1 MQDNAN
7 VMSQSD
13 ISKINKLNNVDLAKV
28 KGHPQIAIIT
38 VKHTDDIDDYAQD
51 QFDKYHFGR
60 KGLDNGV
67 LIVLAIN
74 DHRIRIQTGYGVEGA
89 LPDIWTATSAVD
101 GEPKQLLRQKEYG
114 QAAYVI
120 ASRTAKRLAKEEGRI
135 KSKKDI
141 AFARA
146 RQKREAKEERQQ
158 MAQFAADIRHAFK
171 LLITMALVALLLL
184 VAYFAFKMYYSEYY
198 LTRVVTS
205 PIGRHYLL
213 NKDDFTDG
221 GPYNDLYASAMQ
233 NSSAKQNTELMASC
247 LVLGKMFRQAKHSD
261 YFRFI
266 STDKLI
272 ELLKNDS
279 LAHLIANLN
288 QLDDHWNEFNSDYEK
303 SRQEYFENL
312 FDTVL
317 KKEKAE
323 DELSQNNYDKLFN
336 TKDDLI
342 QQVITQFDYLKD
354 ETLTC
359 AILQK
364 LRGENVDYQNTI
376 NDADKAK
383 FTDQIE
389 YQLKNSDVEF
399 NLDQI
404 RHNPKIIVELNQ
416 LGNSYTVD
424 EGYRNMDSD
433 DKRKFNQYLSKGQIA
448 LAVGLIVASLIELGN
463 LRDNHVPVTSD
474 WDDDDNDGW
483 YHRYGSYHS
492 DYHDHDYE
500 RHNYDGHYDSGY
512 DDGYYDG
519 YSRGYRHGY
528 NDDWENNRDNDWNND
543 HDDDWNDNHDNDWDN
558 HDTGWNNNNDDSWND
573 NDSDWDSSNDDD
585 WNNDNDDSW
594 NNNDDDWSNDN
605 DDDFGGWGGDSGG
618 GGSDSDW

>member
-13 ISKINKLNNVDLAKV
+13 ISKINKLNDVDLAKV
-28 KGHPQIAIIT
+28 KGHPQIAVIT

-74 DHRIRIQTGYGVEGA
+74 DHHIRIQTGYGVEGA

-114 QAAYVI
+114 QAAYMI
-120 ASRTAKRLAKEEGRI
+120 ANRTAKRLAKEEGRI

-141 AFARA
+141 ALARA

-158 MAQFAADIRHAFK
+158 MAQFAADSRHAFK
-171 LLITMALVALLLL
+171 LLIIMALVAPLLL
-184 VAYFAFKMYYSEYY
+184 ATYSAFKMYYSEYY

-233 NSSAKQNTELMASC
+233 NSSAKQNTDLMASC
-247 LVLGKMFRQAKHSD
+247 LVLGKMLRQAKHSN
-261 YFRFI
+261 YFHFI

-303 SRQEYFENL
+303 SRQEYFESL
-312 FDTVL
+312 FDTVF

-323 DELSQNNYDKLFN
+323 DELSQNNYDKLSN

-342 QQVITQFDYLKD
+342 QQIITQFYYLKD

-364 LRGENVDYQNTI
+364 LRDKKVDYQDTI
-376 NDADKAK
+376 NDADKVK

-463 LRDNHVPVTSD
+463 LRDNHVPVTSN
-474 WDDDDNDGW
+474 WGDDDNDDW
-483 YHRYGSYHS
+483 HHPYESYHD

-519 YSRGYRHGY
+519 YNRGYRHGY
-528 NDDWENNRDNDWNND
+528 NDDWENNRDNDRNND
-543 HDDDWNDNHDNDWDN
+543 HDDDWNDTRDDDWDN
-558 HDTGWNNNNDDSWND
+558 HDTGWNNNNDDSWNN

-585 WNNDNDDSW
+585 WN
-594 NNNDDDWSNDN
+594 NDN

>member
-1 MQDNAN
+1 MAGVSNVQDNAN

-13 ISKINKLNNVDLAKV
+13 ISKINKLNDVDLAKV
-28 KGHPQIAIIT
+28 KGHPQIAVIT
-38 VKHTDDIDDYAQD
+38 VKHTDGIDDYAQD

-120 ASRTAKRLAKEEGRI
+120 ANRTAKRLAKEEGHI

-141 AFARA
+141 ALARA

-158 MAQFAADIRHAFK
+158 MAQFAANIRYAFK
-171 LLITMALVALLLL
+171 FLISMALVVLLLL
-184 VAYFAFKMYYSEYY
+184 VAYFAFKTYYSEYY
-198 LTRVVTS
+198 LTRVVKS
-205 PIGRHYLL
+205 LIGRHYLL

-247 LVLGKMFRQAKHSD
+247 LVLGKMLRQAKHSD

-266 STDKLI
+266 SADKLI

-288 QLDDHWNEFNSDYEK
+288 QLDDYWNEFNSDYEK
-303 SRQEYFENL
+303 SRQEYFESL
-312 FDTVL
+312 FDTVF

-323 DELSQNNYDKLFN
+323 DELSQNNYDKLSN

-354 ETLTC
+354 ETLNC

-364 LRGENVDYQNTI
+364 LRGEKVNYQNTI

-383 FTDQIE
+383 FIDQIE
-389 YQLKNSDVEF
+389 YKLKNSDVEF

-433 DKRKFNQYLSKGQIA
+433 DKRKFNQYLSKGQTA
-448 LAVGLIVASLIELGN
+448 LAVGLIVTSLMELSN

-474 WDDDDNDGW
+474 WGDDDNDNW
-483 YHRYGSYHS
+483 HHPYESYHD

-500 RHNYDGHYDSGY
+500 RRSYDGPYNSGY

-519 YSRGYRHGY
+519 YNRGYRHGY
-528 NDDWENNRDNDWNND
+528 NDDWENNRDDDWNND
-543 HDDDWNDNHDNDWDN
+543 HDDDWNDNRDDDW
-558 HDTGWNNNNDDSWND
+558 SND
-573 NDSDWDSSNDDD
+573 NSDWNSSNDDD

-594 NNNDDDWSNDN
+594 DNNDDDWNNDN

>member
-28 KGHPQIAIIT
+28 KGHPQIAVIT

-51 QFDKYHFGR
+51 QFDKYHFGK

-74 DHRIRIQTGYGVEGA
+74 DHHIRIQTGYGVEGA

-141 AFARA
+141 ALVRA

-158 MAQFAADIRHAFK
+158 MAQFAANIRHAFK
-171 LLITMALVALLLL
+171 ILISMALVALLLL
-184 VAYFAFKMYYSEYY
+184 TAYFAFKMYYSEYY
-198 LTRVVTS
+198 LTRVVKS
-205 PIGRHYLL
+205 LIGRRYLL
-213 NKDDFTDG
+213 NRDDFTDG

-247 LVLGKMFRQAKHSD
+247 LVLGKMLRQAKHSD

-266 STDKLI
+266 SADKLI
-272 ELLKNDS
+272 ELLKKDS

-288 QLDDHWNEFNSDYEK
+288 QLDDYWNEFNSDYEK
-303 SRQEYFENL
+303 SRQEYFESL
-312 FDTVL
+312 FDTVF

-323 DELSQNNYDKLFN
+323 DELSQNNYDKLSN

-342 QQVITQFDYLKD
+342 QQIITQFDYLKD

-364 LRGENVDYQNTI
+364 LRSEKVDYQNTI

-433 DKRKFNQYLSKGQIA
+433 DKRKFNQYLSKGQTA

-474 WDDDDNDGW
+474 WGDDDNDDW
-483 YHRYGSYHS
+483 HYPYESYHD

-519 YSRGYRHGY
+519 YNRGYRHGY
-528 NDDWENNRDNDWNND
+528 NDDWENNRDDNWNND
-543 HDDDWNDNHDNDWDN
+543 HDDDWNDNRDDDWDN
-558 HDTGWNNNNDDSWND
+558 HDTDWNNSNDDWRND
-573 NDSDWDSSNDDD
+573 NSNWDSSNDDD

>member
-1 MQDNAN
+1 MAGVSNVQDNAN

-13 ISKINKLNNVDLAKV
+13 ISKINKLNDVDLAKV
-28 KGHPQIAIIT
+28 KGHPQIAVIT

-120 ASRTAKRLAKEEGRI
+120 ANRTAKRLAKEEGHI

-141 AFARA
+141 ALARA

-158 MAQFAADIRHAFK
+158 MAQFVVNIRYAFK
-171 LLITMALVALLLL
+171 FLISMALVVLLLL
-184 VAYFAFKMYYSEYY
+184 VAYFAFKTYYSEYY
-198 LTRVVTS
+198 LTRVVKS
-205 PIGRHYLL
+205 LIGRHHLL

-247 LVLGKMFRQAKHSD
+247 LVLGKMLRQAKHSD

-266 STDKLI
+266 SADKLI

-288 QLDDHWNEFNSDYEK
+288 QLDDYWNEFNSDYEK
-303 SRQEYFENL
+303 SRQEYFESL
-312 FDTVL
+312 FDTVF

-323 DELSQNNYDKLFN
+323 DELSQNNYDKLSN

-364 LRGENVDYQNTI
+364 LRDEKVDYQDTI

-448 LAVGLIVASLIELGN
+448 LAVGLIVASLMELGN
-463 LRDNHVPVTSD
+463 LHDNHVPVTSD
-474 WDDDDNDGW
+474 WSDDDNDDCHHP
-483 YHRYGSYHS
+483 YESYHD

-528 NDDWENNRDNDWNND
+528 NDDWSNNHDDDWNND
-543 HDDDWNDNHDNDWDN
+543 HDDDWNDNRDDDW
-558 HDTGWNNNNDDSWND
+558 SND
-573 NDSDWDSSNDDD
+573 NSDWDSSNDDD

-594 NNNDDDWSNDN
+594 DNNDDDWNNDN